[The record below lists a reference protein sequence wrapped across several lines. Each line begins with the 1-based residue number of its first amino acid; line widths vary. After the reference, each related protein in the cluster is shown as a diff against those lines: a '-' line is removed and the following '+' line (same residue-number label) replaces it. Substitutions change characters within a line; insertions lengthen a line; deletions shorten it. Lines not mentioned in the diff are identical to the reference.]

1 MGISVIIPTL
11 NAGTYIEK
19 LLFKIQTQD
28 IKPSEVI
35 IIDSSSKDNTI
46 AVAKEFRAKTIV
58 IPRYAFNHG
67 KTRNM
72 AAMEATGDILI
83 FMTQDALPLDHTLFR
98 TLTDPLHMSDVVAT
112 FGRHIPRSDASP
124 LEVFA
129 RQFSYPDT
137 ESIKGSDT
145 IKLHGI
151 KTFRFSNVCSAIK
164 KEVFFKIG
172 MFPHDIK
179 SNEDMIIAAKLI
191 LHGYRVAYIPRAIVI
206 HSHNYSLLQ
215 QFKRYYN
222 IGSSLKHN
230 SWILRNARA
239 EKEGIRFVKEQ
250 VHFVL
255 KRHEYRWIPY
265 IFLESV
271 TKYIGYR
278 IGLITG

>member
-11 NAGTYIEK
+11 NAGIYIEK

-28 IKPSEVI
+28 VKPSEVI

-46 AVAKEFRAKTIV
+46 AIAKEFRAKTIV

-98 TLTDPLHMSDVVAT
+98 TLTAPLHMSDVAAT
-112 FGRHIPRSDASP
+112 FGRQIPRSDASP
-124 LEVFA
+124 LEIFT
-129 RQFSYPDT
+129 RKFSYPDT
-137 ESIKGSDT
+137 ESIKGLDT
-145 IKLHGI
+145 IKQYGI
-151 KTFRFSNVCSAIK
+151 KAFRFSNVCSALK
-164 KEVFFKIG
+164 KEVFLKIG
-172 MFPHDIK
+172 MFSHDIK
-179 SNEDMIIAAKLI
+179 SNEDMVIAAKLI
-191 LHGYRVAYIPRAIVI
+191 LNGYRVAYIPKAIVI
-206 HSHNYSLLQ
+206 HSHKYSLLQ

-230 SWILRNARA
+230 SWILRHAQA
-239 EKEGIRFVKEQ
+239 EKEGIRFVREQ
-250 VHFVL
+250 VRFVL

-271 TKYIGYR
+271 TKYIGYK
-278 IGLITG
+278 IGLIVG